1 MYILKHAVRSICR
14 SKGRSILIG
23 VILFVLALCSCIGL
37 GIQKAADSSRA
48 AMEALTNITATIET
62 DRRGMMEQAQPPEG
76 GQPQEGDREAMR
88 EQLQE
93 QQSLTLEELQT
104 YAQADS
110 VSAFYYTGTLYMAG
124 TDELEAVTSSQSESR
139 PGPSG
144 GLSTDSFA
152 LIGYSSD
159 EAMSDFIDGTASIS
173 EGSMFAEGGSDPACV
188 ISSELALY
196 NDISVGD
203 EITLQ
208 DQDGTAELTLTVSG
222 IYERESAMMQGPGVD
237 SANQILM
244 SYAALAQ
251 LAEDVQLSPQ
261 VIGTYVFSTMTD
273 YEAFDAECR
282 ELGLDEA
289 YTISSTDVNAYE
301 QSLIPLE
308 NLSNF
313 AFWFLAVILLI
324 GVVVLIVI
332 NVFSIRER
340 KYEIG
345 VLCAIGMRKGKIAMQ
360 FLCENMVIALI
371 ALLLGFGAGA
381 VLSVPASNALLQTQ
395 IASSSQRAQRMDDN
409 FGRGGMPGDQE
420 GQDMQQMEEP
430 QEEAPEMPS
439 DGMVSAVSSVS
450 EASDPI
456 ILLQMAGIAF
466 VLVILSSSATLIS
479 IFRFDPLTILAN
491 RD

>member
-1 MYILKHAVRSICR
+1 MYIVKHAVRSICR

-23 VILFVLALCSCIGL
+23 VILFVLALCSCIGP

-62 DRRGMMEQAQPPEG
+62 DRCGMMEQAQPPEG

-93 QQSLTLEELQT
+93 LQSLTLEELQT

-124 TDELEAVTSSQSESR
+124 TDELEAVASNQSESR
-139 PGPSG
+139 PGLSG
-144 GLSTDSFA
+144 ELSTDSFA

-222 IYERESAMMQGPGVD
+222 IYERESTMMQGPGVD

-251 LAEDVQLSPQ
+251 LSED
-261 VIGTYVFSTMTD
+261 
-273 YEAFDAECR
+273 A
-282 ELGLDEA
+282 
-289 YTISSTDVNAYE
+289 
-301 QSLIPLE
+301 
-308 NLSNF
+308 
-313 AFWFLAVILLI
+313 
-324 GVVVLIVI
+324 
-332 NVFSIRER
+332 
-340 KYEIG
+340 
-345 VLCAIGMRKGKIAMQ
+345 
-360 FLCENMVIALI
+360 
-371 ALLLGFGAGA
+371 
-381 VLSVPASNALLQTQ
+381 
-395 IASSSQRAQRMDDN
+395 
-409 FGRGGMPGDQE
+409 
-420 GQDMQQMEEP
+420 
-430 QEEAPEMPS
+430 
-439 DGMVSAVSSVS
+439 
-450 EASDPI
+450 
-456 ILLQMAGIAF
+456 
-466 VLVILSSSATLIS
+466 
-479 IFRFDPLTILAN
+479 
-491 RD
+491 

>member
-62 DRRGMMEQAQPPEG
+62 DRRGMMEQAQP
-76 GQPQEGDREAMR
+76 QEGDREAMR

-124 TDELEAVTSSQSESR
+124 TDELEAVASSQSESR

-144 GLSTDSFA
+144 ELSTDSFA

-159 EAMSDFIDGTASIS
+159 EVMSDFIDGTASIS

-222 IYERESAMMQGPGVD
+222 IYERESTMMQGPGVV

-251 LAEDVQLSPQ
+251 LAEDAQLSPQ
-261 VIGTYVFSTMTD
+261 VSGTYVFSTMTD

-409 FGRGGMPGDQE
+409 FGRGGMPGYQE

>member
-1 MYILKHAVRSICR
+1 MYIVKHAVRSICR

-37 GIQKAADSSRA
+37 GIQKAADSSHA

-76 GQPQEGDREAMR
+76 GQPLEGDREAMR

-93 QQSLTLEELQT
+93 LQSLTLEELQT

-124 TDELEAVTSSQSESR
+124 TDELEAVASSQSESR

-173 EGSMFAEGGSDPACV
+173 EGSMFAEGGSDPVCV

-208 DQDGTAELTLTVSG
+208 DQDGTVELTLTVS
-222 IYERESAMMQGPGVD
+222 
-237 SANQILM
+237 
-244 SYAALAQ
+244 
-251 LAEDVQLSPQ
+251 
-261 VIGTYVFSTMTD
+261 GTYVFSTMTD

-360 FLCENMVIALI
+360 FLCENMVIAFI

>member
-1 MYILKHAVRSICR
+1 MYIVKHAVRSICR

-76 GQPQEGDREAMR
+76 GQPLEGDREAMR

-208 DQDGTAELTLTVSG
+208 DQDGTVELTLTVSG
-222 IYERESAMMQGPGVD
+222 IYERESTMMQGPGVD

-251 LAEDVQLSPQ
+251 LAEDAQLSPQ
-261 VIGTYVFSTMTD
+261 VSGTYVFSTMTD

-345 VLCAIGMRKGKIAMQ
+345 VLCAIGQ
-360 FLCENMVIALI
+360 LLI
-371 ALLLGFGAGA
+371 DKTQLTPARILTGYVVAGVLLQAVGVYQYVVDWGGAGA
-381 VLSVPASNALLQTQ
+381 TV
-395 IASSSQRAQRMDDN
+395 
-409 FGRGGMPGDQE
+409 
-420 GQDMQQMEEP
+420 
-430 QEEAPEMPS
+430 
-439 DGMVSAVSSVS
+439 
-450 EASDPI
+450 
-456 ILLQMAGIAF
+456 
-466 VLVILSSSATLIS
+466 
-479 IFRFDPLTILAN
+479 PLTGFGYCLAKGVAKAVAEKGILGAFTGGLTATAGGVAAAVFFGVLMAIIFKPKDK
-491 RD
+491 R

>member
-1 MYILKHAVRSICR
+1 MYIVKHAVRSICR

-37 GIQKAADSSRA
+37 GIQKAADSSRT

-76 GQPQEGDREAMR
+76 GQPLEGDREAMR

-93 QQSLTLEELQT
+93 LQSLTLEELQT

-173 EGSMFAEGGSDPACV
+173 EGSMFAEGGSDPVCV

-208 DQDGTAELTLTVSG
+208 DQDGTVELTLTVS
-222 IYERESAMMQGPGVD
+222 
-237 SANQILM
+237 
-244 SYAALAQ
+244 
-251 LAEDVQLSPQ
+251 
-261 VIGTYVFSTMTD
+261 GTYVFSTMTD

-324 GVVVLIVI
+324 GVAVLIVI

-395 IASSSQRAQRMDDN
+395 IASSSQRAQHMDDN

>member
-1 MYILKHAVRSICR
+1 MYIVKHAVRSICR

-37 GIQKAADSSRA
+37 GIQKAADSSRT

-76 GQPQEGDREAMR
+76 GQPLEGDREAMR

-93 QQSLTLEELQT
+93 LQSLTLEELQT

-173 EGSMFAEGGSDPACV
+173 EGSMFAEGGSDPVCV

-208 DQDGTAELTLTVSG
+208 DQDGTVELTLTVS
-222 IYERESAMMQGPGVD
+222 
-237 SANQILM
+237 
-244 SYAALAQ
+244 
-251 LAEDVQLSPQ
+251 
-261 VIGTYVFSTMTD
+261 GTYVFSTMTD

-324 GVVVLIVI
+324 GVAVLIVI

>member
-1 MYILKHAVRSICR
+1 
-14 SKGRSILIG
+14 
-23 VILFVLALCSCIGL
+23 
-37 GIQKAADSSRA
+37 
-48 AMEALTNITATIET
+48 
-62 DRRGMMEQAQPPEG
+62 
-76 GQPQEGDREAMR
+76 
-88 EQLQE
+88 
-93 QQSLTLEELQT
+93 
-104 YAQADS
+104 
-110 VSAFYYTGTLYMAG
+110 MAG
-124 TDELEAVTSSQSESR
+124 TDELEAVASSQSESR

-173 EGSMFAEGGSDPACV
+173 EGSMFAEGGSDPVCV

-208 DQDGTAELTLTVSG
+208 DQDGTVELTLTVSG
-222 IYERESAMMQGPGVD
+222 IYERESTMMQGPGVD

-251 LAEDVQLSPQ
+251 LAEDAQLSPQ
-261 VIGTYVFSTMTD
+261 VSGTYVFSTMTD

-324 GVVVLIVI
+324 GIVVLIVI

-360 FLCENMVIALI
+360 FLCENMVIAL
-371 ALLLGFGAGA
+371 LLGFGAGA

-395 IASSSQRAQRMDDN
+395 IASSSQRSQRMDDN
-409 FGRGGMPGDQE
+409 FGRGGMPGYQE

>member
-1 MYILKHAVRSICR
+1 MYIVKHAVRSICR

-76 GQPQEGDREAMR
+76 GQPLEGDREAMR

-124 TDELEAVTSSQSESR
+124 TDELEAVASSQSESR

-173 EGSMFAEGGSDPACV
+173 EGSMFAEGGSDPVCV

-208 DQDGTAELTLTVSG
+208 DQDGTVELTLTVS
-222 IYERESAMMQGPGVD
+222 
-237 SANQILM
+237 
-244 SYAALAQ
+244 
-251 LAEDVQLSPQ
+251 
-261 VIGTYVFSTMTD
+261 GTYVFSTMTD

-360 FLCENMVIALI
+360 FLCENMVI

>member
-1 MYILKHAVRSICR
+1 
-14 SKGRSILIG
+14 
-23 VILFVLALCSCIGL
+23 
-37 GIQKAADSSRA
+37 
-48 AMEALTNITATIET
+48 
-62 DRRGMMEQAQPPEG
+62 
-76 GQPQEGDREAMR
+76 
-88 EQLQE
+88 
-93 QQSLTLEELQT
+93 
-104 YAQADS
+104 
-110 VSAFYYTGTLYMAG
+110 
-124 TDELEAVTSSQSESR
+124 
-139 PGPSG
+139 
-144 GLSTDSFA
+144 
-152 LIGYSSD
+152 
-159 EAMSDFIDGTASIS
+159 
-173 EGSMFAEGGSDPACV
+173 
-188 ISSELALY
+188 
-196 NDISVGD
+196 
-203 EITLQ
+203 
-208 DQDGTAELTLTVSG
+208 
-222 IYERESAMMQGPGVD
+222 
-237 SANQILM
+237 
-244 SYAALAQ
+244 
-251 LAEDVQLSPQ
+251 
-261 VIGTYVFSTMTD
+261 MTD

-409 FGRGGMPGDQE
+409 FGRGGMPGYQE

>member
-1 MYILKHAVRSICR
+1 M
-14 SKGRSILIG
+14 
-23 VILFVLALCSCIGL
+23 
-37 GIQKAADSSRA
+37 
-48 AMEALTNITATIET
+48 
-62 DRRGMMEQAQPPEG
+62 
-76 GQPQEGDREAMR
+76 
-88 EQLQE
+88 
-93 QQSLTLEELQT
+93 
-104 YAQADS
+104 
-110 VSAFYYTGTLYMAG
+110 
-124 TDELEAVTSSQSESR
+124 
-139 PGPSG
+139 
-144 GLSTDSFA
+144 
-152 LIGYSSD
+152 
-159 EAMSDFIDGTASIS
+159 
-173 EGSMFAEGGSDPACV
+173 
-188 ISSELALY
+188 
-196 NDISVGD
+196 
-203 EITLQ
+203 
-208 DQDGTAELTLTVSG
+208 
-222 IYERESAMMQGPGVD
+222 D

-244 SYAALAQ
+244 SYVALAQ
-251 LAEDVQLSPQ
+251 LAEDAQLSPQ
-261 VIGTYVFSTMTD
+261 VSGTYVFSTMTD

-479 IFRFDPLTILAN
+479 IFRFDPLTILGN

>member
-1 MYILKHAVRSICR
+1 MYIVKHAVRSICR

-76 GQPQEGDREAMR
+76 GQPLEGDREAMR

-93 QQSLTLEELQT
+93 LQSLTLEELQT

-124 TDELEAVTSSQSESR
+124 TDELEAVTSSQSELR

-173 EGSMFAEGGSDPACV
+173 EGSMFAEGGSDPVCV

-208 DQDGTAELTLTVSG
+208 DQDGTVELTLTVS
-222 IYERESAMMQGPGVD
+222 
-237 SANQILM
+237 
-244 SYAALAQ
+244 
-251 LAEDVQLSPQ
+251 
-261 VIGTYVFSTMTD
+261 GTYVFSTMTD

-324 GVVVLIVI
+324 GVAVLIVI

>member
-37 GIQKAADSSRA
+37 GIQKAADSLRA

-62 DRRGMMEQAQPPEG
+62 DRRGVMEQAQPPEG
-76 GQPQEGDREAMR
+76 GQP
-88 EQLQE
+88 
-93 QQSLTLEELQT
+93 LEELQT

-222 IYERESAMMQGPGVD
+222 IYERESMMMQGPGVD
-237 SANQILM
+237 SVNQILM

-251 LAEDVQLSPQ
+251 LAEDAQLSPQ
-261 VIGTYVFSTMTD
+261 VSGTYVFSTMTD

>member
-1 MYILKHAVRSICR
+1 
-14 SKGRSILIG
+14 
-23 VILFVLALCSCIGL
+23 
-37 GIQKAADSSRA
+37 
-48 AMEALTNITATIET
+48 
-62 DRRGMMEQAQPPEG
+62 
-76 GQPQEGDREAMR
+76 
-88 EQLQE
+88 
-93 QQSLTLEELQT
+93 
-104 YAQADS
+104 
-110 VSAFYYTGTLYMAG
+110 MAG
-124 TDELEAVTSSQSESR
+124 TDELEAVASSQSESR

-144 GLSTDSFA
+144 ELSTDSFA

-261 VIGTYVFSTMTD
+261 VSGTYVFSTMTD

>member
-1 MYILKHAVRSICR
+1 MYIVKHAVRSICR

-37 GIQKAADSSRA
+37 GIQKAADSSRT
-48 AMEALTNITATIET
+48 AMEAITNITATIET

-76 GQPQEGDREAMR
+76 GQPLEGDREAMR

-93 QQSLTLEELQT
+93 LQSLTLEELQT

-144 GLSTDSFA
+144 GLSMDSFA

-173 EGSMFAEGGSDPACV
+173 EGSMFAEGGSDPVCV

-208 DQDGTAELTLTVSG
+208 DQDGTVELTLTVSG
-222 IYERESAMMQGPGVD
+222 IYERESMMMQGPGVD

-261 VIGTYVFSTMTD
+261 VSGTYVFSTMTD

-313 AFWFLAVILLI
+313 SFWFLAVILLI

-345 VLCAIGMRKGKIAMQ
+345 VLCAIAMQ

-395 IASSSQRAQRMDDN
+395 IASSSQRSQRMDDN
-409 FGRGGMPGDQE
+409 FGRGGMPGYQE

>member
-37 GIQKAADSSRA
+37 GIQKAADSSRT

-62 DRRGMMEQAQPPEG
+62 DRRGMMEQA
-76 GQPQEGDREAMR
+76 QPQEGDREAMR

-110 VSAFYYTGTLYMAG
+110 VSAFSYTGTLYMAG
-124 TDELEAVTSSQSESR
+124 TDELEAVASSQSESR

-144 GLSTDSFA
+144 ELSTDSFA

-159 EAMSDFIDGTASIS
+159 EVMSDFIDGTASIS

-222 IYERESAMMQGPGVD
+222 IYERESTMMQGPGVV

-251 LAEDVQLSPQ
+251 LAEDAQLSPQ
-261 VIGTYVFSTMTD
+261 VSGTYVFSTMTD

-371 ALLLGFGAGA
+371 ALLLGFGADA

-430 QEEAPEMPS
+430 QGEAPEMPS

>member
-37 GIQKAADSSRA
+37 GIQKAADSSRT
-48 AMEALTNITATIET
+48 AMEAITNITATIET

-76 GQPQEGDREAMR
+76 GQPLEGDREAMR

-124 TDELEAVTSSQSESR
+124 TDELEAVASSQSESR

-173 EGSMFAEGGSDPACV
+173 EGSMFAEGGSDPVCV

-208 DQDGTAELTLTVSG
+208 DQDGTVELTLTVS
-222 IYERESAMMQGPGVD
+222 
-237 SANQILM
+237 
-244 SYAALAQ
+244 
-251 LAEDVQLSPQ
+251 
-261 VIGTYVFSTMTD
+261 GTYVFSTMTD

-360 FLCENMVIALI
+360 FLCENMVIAFI

>member
-1 MYILKHAVRSICR
+1 MARAID
-14 SKGRSILIG
+14 
-23 VILFVLALCSCIGL
+23 
-37 GIQKAADSSRA
+37 AD
-48 AMEALTNITATIET
+48 E
-62 DRRGMMEQAQPPEG
+62 
-76 GQPQEGDREAMR
+76 
-88 EQLQE
+88 LQE
-93 QQSLTLEELQT
+93 LCNRRIRDTWNSRTAPVSWAAAYADFKDDIDSIPTLTPPNEPLTLEELQT

-208 DQDGTAELTLTVSG
+208 DQDGTVELTLTVSG
-222 IYERESAMMQGPGVD
+222 IYERESTMMQGPGVD

-251 LAEDVQLSPQ
+251 LAEDAQLSPQ
-261 VIGTYVFSTMTD
+261 VSGTYVFSTMTD

>member
-1 MYILKHAVRSICR
+1 M
-14 SKGRSILIG
+14 
-23 VILFVLALCSCIGL
+23 
-37 GIQKAADSSRA
+37 
-48 AMEALTNITATIET
+48 
-62 DRRGMMEQAQPPEG
+62 
-76 GQPQEGDREAMR
+76 
-88 EQLQE
+88 
-93 QQSLTLEELQT
+93 
-104 YAQADS
+104 
-110 VSAFYYTGTLYMAG
+110 
-124 TDELEAVTSSQSESR
+124 
-139 PGPSG
+139 
-144 GLSTDSFA
+144 
-152 LIGYSSD
+152 
-159 EAMSDFIDGTASIS
+159 
-173 EGSMFAEGGSDPACV
+173 
-188 ISSELALY
+188 
-196 NDISVGD
+196 
-203 EITLQ
+203 
-208 DQDGTAELTLTVSG
+208 
-222 IYERESAMMQGPGVD
+222 
-237 SANQILM
+237 
-244 SYAALAQ
+244 
-251 LAEDVQLSPQ
+251 
-261 VIGTYVFSTMTD
+261 
-273 YEAFDAECR
+273 
-282 ELGLDEA
+282 
-289 YTISSTDVNAYE
+289 
-301 QSLIPLE
+301 
-308 NLSNF
+308 
-313 AFWFLAVILLI
+313 AVILLI

-395 IASSSQRAQRMDDN
+395 IASSSQRSQRMDDN
-409 FGRGGMPGDQE
+409 FGRGGMPGYQE